1 MTSCLS
7 RMFVEICSL
16 LVLCV
21 NSFSSSAYYS
31 IFYCTLSHV
40 WCGRVSVTLE
50 WGFATF
56 LACVVGC

>member
-16 LVLCV
+16 LVLCI
-21 NSFSSSAYYS
+21 NSSHLQLT
-31 IFYCTLSHV
+31 IVFYCTRSHV
-40 WCGRVSVTLE
+40 WCGKVSVTLE